1 MQKQPLPYLKYLKN
15 PNLIAVL
22 LAILTTGFLRSQ
34 LMLSPP
40 ASDSGYY
47 AFACQWFFNSITQGV
62 TIKDSQLYLYQF
74 MTAWVYGLDINQIV
88 LLRIIDCF
96 VSIAAS
102 IVLFNVILKESG
114 SKLFTVILLTPL
126 LIILHDPS
134 YVVFGFRNP
143 IWASYLALFSALLV
157 WQKSS
162 IKDNF
167 SFYLIGALVSLG
179 ILLREAFLPFS
190 LLAWISIY
198 ITYGRRAS
206 VKYLI
211 GSALLGFSVLSFML
225 MFRGWDIENLID
237 TYILH
242 VDAYKDY
249 NLKGLTFT
257 TGILNLM
264 QTGWFVCALSLASI
278 LYFIKLKFISKKS
291 VSMNRFYFWVLVAL
305 IPLIEPIF
313 KLGFNYHYSNSLIA
327 LAGLTAMSWKY
338 LSLQES
344 KQIKRSVLMVI
355 GLMSLFVIL
364 PTVNSTIIKQ
374 DRIILPSD
382 AIVWANNF
390 DTFRQ
395 PQLIEKN
402 QYLTIAQKVYG
413 LSRED
418 STLVADGGMQ
428 VLYPLTDLLPPT
440 FELSWLRYL
449 FVQLNFNEDKLIKII
464 RKHQPTLIVTTD
476 WYPGVADM
484 SKIIDKI
491 DLYEKIQ
498 VIPVNPEKT
507 YGWKSGTIYR
517 LKDF

>member
-1 MQKQPLPYLKYLKN
+1 MKNKILAYKEHLKN
-15 PNLIAVL
+15 PNLIAVVI
-22 LAILTTGFLRSQ
+22 AILTTGFLRLQ
-34 LMLSPP
+34 VMVYAP
-40 ASDSGYY
+40 ASDAGYY
-47 AFACQWFFNSITQGV
+47 TFVSQWLFNAISQDIL
-62 TIKDSQLYLYQF
+62 IKDSKLFLYTF
-74 MTAWVYGLDINQIV
+74 MTSWVYGLDVNQII

-96 VSIAAS
+96 VAVAAS
-102 IVLFNVILKESG
+102 IVLFKVILKESG

-249 NLKGLTFT
+249 KGMGLTFT

-264 QTGWFVCALSLASI
+264 QIGWFVCALSLASI

-313 KLGFNYHYSNSLIA
+313 KLGFNYHYSNSLIG

-344 KQIKRSVLMVI
+344 KQIKKLSILLI
-355 GLMSLFVIL
+355 GLMSLFIIL
-364 PTVNSTIIKQ
+364 PTVNNKVIKKP
-374 DRIILPSD
+374 LVSLSD
-382 AIVWANNF
+382 VINSVNNY
-390 DTFRQ
+390 DSFRS
-395 PQLIEKN
+395 PQLVESD
-402 QYLTIAQKVYG
+402 QYITLAAKIYS

-418 STLVADGGMQ
+418 STLATSGLMQ
-428 VLYPLTDLLPPT
+428 VLHPLTDLLPPT
-440 FELSWLRYL
+440 YELSWLRYL
-449 FVQLNFNEDKLIKII
+449 YVKLNFDENKLIKII
-464 RKHQPTLIVTTD
+464 KKHRPTLIVTTD
-476 WYPGVADM
+476 WIPGEADM
-484 SKIIDKI
+484 SAIIDKI
-491 DLYEKIQ
+491 DLYEK
-498 VIPVNPEKT
+498 VVVVPVNPKKN

>member
-34 LMLSPP
+34 LMLAPP

-88 LLRIIDCF
+88 LLKIIDCF
-96 VSIAAS
+96 VAIVAS

-114 SKLFTVILLTPL
+114 SKLFTVIFMASL
-126 LIILHDPS
+126 LIILHDFI
-134 YVVFGFRNP
+134 YVLFGYRNS
-143 IWASYLALFSALLV
+143 IWAAYLPLFSALLV
-157 WQKSS
+157 WQNASKED
-162 IKDNF
+162 KF

-179 ILLREAFLPFS
+179 ILLREAFLPFF
-190 LLAWISIY
+190 LFTFIAIY
-198 ITYGRRAS
+198 ISYGRRQS
-206 VKYLI
+206 LNYMI
-211 GSALLGFSVLSFML
+211 GSALLSFSVLSFIL
-225 MFRGWDIENLID
+225 MFRGWDLNNLID
-237 TYILH
+237 RYIFLSTAYN
-242 VDAYKDY
+242 DYKDM
-249 NLKGLTFT
+249 GITFAA
-257 TGILNLM
+257 GMLNLIK
-264 QTGWFVCALSLASI
+264 TGWFICTLSLASI
-278 LYFIKLKFISKKS
+278 LYFIKLKLYDKKTGS
-291 VSMNRFYFWVLVAL
+291 VNRIYFWVFVAL
-305 IPLIEPIF
+305 LPLIEPIF
-313 KLGFNYHYSNSLIA
+313 KVGFDYHYSNFFIG
-327 LAGLTAMSWKY
+327 LAGLSALCWKY

>member
-1 MQKQPLPYLKYLKN
+1 MRNKIS
-15 PNLIAVL
+15 PNTFHLLIAITV
-22 LAILTTGFLRSQ
+22 AILTTGFLRSQ
-34 LMLSPP
+34 TMVYPP
-40 ASDSGYY
+40 ASDSGLYT
-47 AFACQWFFNSITQGV
+47 FASQWIFNAITQDIL
-62 TIKDSQLYLYQF
+62 IKDLPLYLYQF
-74 MTAWVYGLDINQIV
+74 MTTWVYGLDVNQII

-96 VSIAAS
+96 VAIAAS
-102 IVLFNVILKESG
+102 IVLFKVILKESG
-114 SKLFTVILLTPL
+114 SKLFTVILMTSL

-134 YVVFGFRNP
+134 YVIFGFRNP

-198 ITYGRRAS
+198 ITYGRPAS

-225 MFRGWDIENLID
+225 MFRGWDLNNLID
-237 TYILH
+237 SYLLIGASY
-242 VDAYKDY
+242 DEYKGM
-249 NLKGLTFT
+249 GLTFT

-264 QTGWFVCALSLASI
+264 QIGWFVCALSLASI

-344 KQIKRSVLMVI
+344 KQIKKLSILLI
-355 GLMSLFVIL
+355 GLMSLFIIL
-364 PTVNSTIIKQ
+364 PTVNNKVIKKP
-374 DRIILPSD
+374 LVSLSD
-382 AIVWANNF
+382 VINSVNNY
-390 DTFRQ
+390 DSFRS
-395 PQLIEKN
+395 PQLVESD
-402 QYLTIAQKVYG
+402 QYITLAAKIYS

-418 STLVADGGMQ
+418 STLATSGLMQ
-428 VLYPLTDLLPPT
+428 VLHPLTDLLPPT
-440 FELSWLRYL
+440 YELSWLRYL
-449 FVQLNFNEDKLIKII
+449 YVKVNFDENKLIEII
-464 RKHQPTLIVTTD
+464 KKHRPTLIVTTD
-476 WYPGVADM
+476 WMPGEADM
-484 SKIIDKI
+484 SAIIDKI
-491 DLYEKIQ
+491 DLYEK
-498 VIPVNPEKT
+498 VVVVPVNLKKN